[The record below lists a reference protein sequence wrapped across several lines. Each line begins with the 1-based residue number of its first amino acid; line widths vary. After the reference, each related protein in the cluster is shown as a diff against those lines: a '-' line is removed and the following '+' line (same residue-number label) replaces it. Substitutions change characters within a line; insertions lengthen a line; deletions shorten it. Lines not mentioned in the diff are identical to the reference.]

1 MSNNPIIKI
10 LKELNIDEEKIQ
22 ELFKTL
28 TESPMMAMSVIQ
40 KMGIPQEK
48 LQQIMALVMTAPNI
62 IKEAVDEL
70 GLDFS
75 AVEKAK
81 EALKDKLNK

>member
-1 MSNNPIIKI
+1 MNPIIKI
-10 LKELNIDEEKIQ
+10 LKDLNINEEKIK
-22 ELFKTL
+22 ELFETL
-28 TESPMMAMSVIQ
+28 TKNPMMAMGIIQ
-40 KMGIPQEK
+40 KLGIPPEQ
-48 LQQIMALVMTAPNI
+48 LQKIMALVMSSPAI

-81 EALKDKLNK
+81 DVLKDKMNSKD

>member
-10 LKELNIDEEKIQ
+10 LKELNIDEEKIHD
-22 ELFKTL
+22 LFKTL